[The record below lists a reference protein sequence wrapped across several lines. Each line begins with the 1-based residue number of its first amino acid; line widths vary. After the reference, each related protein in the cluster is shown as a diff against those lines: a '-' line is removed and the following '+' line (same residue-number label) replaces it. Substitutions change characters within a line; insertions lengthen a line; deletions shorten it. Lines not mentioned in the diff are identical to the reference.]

1 MKKCISVLIAAALA
15 SSCAFSLSSCGN
27 DDEFDDIE
35 YVAEYSKD
43 LAGTTIDVFNWGEY
57 ISDGSEDSLDVNR
70 AFEKLTGIKVNYTT
84 FESNE
89 DMYVKLKS
97 GSVSYDI
104 IIPSDYM
111 IDRLINENMLREIDL
126 TKIDNYKYITDEY
139 KGLPY
144 DPTDKYSVAYTGGM
158 VGLIYNTKLVDEA
171 PTSWSVMWDER
182 YKDNILMFNNSR
194 DAFAIAQF
202 ILGQDINTTDTAD
215 WDAAAELLKNQ
226 KPLIQKYVMDEV
238 FNKMEGANAA
248 IAPYYAGD
256 FLTMQTTNPDLALVY
271 PSEGTNLFVDA
282 ICIPSSAQN
291 YEAALM
297 YINFMLEP
305 EIALAN
311 AEYIRY
317 SSPHSAV
324 LENDEY
330 SLKDNEYLYP
340 DDDVKA
346 NTQVFTDIDKET
358 RSYYEAL
365 WESLKLS

>member
-1 MKKCISVLIAAALA
+1 MKKYISLIAALALCA
-15 SSCAFSLSSCGN
+15 STGALFTSCGN
-27 DDEFDDIE
+27 DEDFADIE

-43 LAGTTIDVFNWGEY
+43 LEGTTLDVFNWGEY

-70 AFEKLTGIKVNYTT
+70 AFEVLTGIEVNYTT

-111 IDRLINENMLREIDL
+111 IDRMISENMLQEIDFS
-126 TKIDNYKYITDEY
+126 KIPNYEYITDDY
-139 KGLPY
+139 KGLAY
-144 DPTDKYSVAYTGGM
+144 DPENKYSVAYTGGM
-158 VGLIYNTKLVDEA
+158 VGLIYNTKMVSQA
-171 PTSWSVMWDER
+171 PTSWNAMWDEQ

-202 ILGQDINTTDTAD
+202 ILGQDINTTNTAD
-215 WDAAAELLKNQ
+215 WDAAAQLLQEQ
-226 KPLIQKYVMDEV
+226 KSLIQKYVMDEV
-238 FNKMEGANAA
+238 FNKMEGSNAA
-248 IAPYYAGD
+248 LAPYYAGD
-256 FLTMQTTNPDLALVY
+256 FLTMKENNPDLAFVY
-271 PSEGTNLFVDA
+271 PEEGTNLFVDA
-282 ICIPSSAQN
+282 ICIPADAQN

-297 YINFMLEP
+297 YINFLCEP

-311 AEYIRY
+311 AEYICY
-317 SSPHSAV
+317 SSPNSAV
-324 LENDEY
+324 LENEEY

-340 DDDVKA
+340 DESVKA
-346 NTQVFTDIDKET
+346 NTQVFTDIDPET
-358 RSYYEAL
+358 RSYYESL